1 MTGKLYV
8 IGVGPGD
15 PELITL
21 KAARILR
28 QVPCLCVPRGRQ
40 EGESL
45 ALSIVA
51 QVVEIKEQEI
61 IAAYFPMRKTRK
73 DIASRETACPG
84 APPAGELEEQ
94 WRLSAGAIAERLKRG
109 LDVAFITLGDPGLYS
124 TFFYLLPYLAD
135 MHPGLSMEII
145 PGVSAL
151 NAAAAQALI
160 PLGQADEKI
169 AILPANYRHDLEDTL
184 RRFDT
189 VILMKVQKSFPAL
202 REILKRLDLM
212 DRAIYV
218 LRLGLEGERIIRNL
232 AAVTS
237 NDLDY
242 FSLLIIRNPRVG
254 K

>member
-51 QVVEIKEQEI
+51 QVVEKKEQEI
-61 IAAYFPMRKTRK
+61 IAAYFPLRKTRK

-84 APPAGELEEQ
+84 APAAGELEEQ

-135 MHPGLSMEII
+135 MHHSLSMEII

-151 NAAAAQALI
+151 NAAAAQAMI

-169 AILPANYRHDLEDTL
+169 AILPANYHHDLEDTL

-189 VILMKVQKSFPAL
+189 VILMKVHGSFPAV

-237 NDLDY
+237 DDLDY